1 MHGAFSYPYFHQGLN
16 KTHTERDVRDQQAF
30 ESLCDHVKMSSLKCK
45 KDNW

>member
-30 ESLCDHVKMSSLKCK
+30 ELHKLIFVTILKFPA
-45 KDNW
+45 